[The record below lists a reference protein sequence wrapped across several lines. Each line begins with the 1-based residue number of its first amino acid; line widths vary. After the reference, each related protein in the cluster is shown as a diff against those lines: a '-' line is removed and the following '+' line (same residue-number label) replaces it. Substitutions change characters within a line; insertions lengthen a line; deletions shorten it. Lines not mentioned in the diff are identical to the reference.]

1 MEHEMSK
8 PTWND
13 LHEAPQQDLK
23 RIYKLNDRQ
32 LEQQVR
38 RHWDGANMTERRK
51 LYEKVYGKK
60 K

>member
-1 MEHEMSK
+1 MSK

-13 LHEAPQQDLK
+13 LHEAPQKDLK